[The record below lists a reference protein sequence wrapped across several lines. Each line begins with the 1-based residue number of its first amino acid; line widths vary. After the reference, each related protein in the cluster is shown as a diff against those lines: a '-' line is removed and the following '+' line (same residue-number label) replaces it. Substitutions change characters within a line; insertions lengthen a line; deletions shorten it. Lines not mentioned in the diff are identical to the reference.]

1 MAHNYHLI
9 IPSHWCTEVKK
20 NGLVYFCIVTSE
32 EGLTNSL
39 FWWWDRFKG
48 LESSNMRN
56 KKQDRVR
63 LVSKCWRLMVTLYHM
78 IIAIRYHTAIPKFSS
93 RSMVTLSFHSI
104 ESSLETWRVYTTE
117 KIQVVSEYSKKTF
130 QQTSTNHWRFLPR
143 FCAKTKIRVND
154 QVTQIQH
161 TTHSLQRASRQEKVA
176 LLSENPHLGWHKQ
189 NCGMTRNS
197 WK

>member
-9 IPSHWCTEVKK
+9 ISSHYVPRSRGMVWS
-20 NGLVYFCIVTSE
+20 YFGIVTSE

-48 LESSNMRN
+48 LESNNMRN

-104 ESSLETWRVYTTE
+104 ESSLET
-117 KIQVVSEYSKKTF
+117 
-130 QQTSTNHWRFLPR
+130 
-143 FCAKTKIRVND
+143 
-154 QVTQIQH
+154 
-161 TTHSLQRASRQEKVA
+161 
-176 LLSENPHLGWHKQ
+176 
-189 NCGMTRNS
+189 
-197 WK
+197 

>member
-1 MAHNYHLI
+1 MYRGQEEWFGLI
-9 IPSHWCTEVKK
+9 LALLLLKKALPIHYFGGGIGSKGSNQTICETKNRTES
-20 NGLVYFCIVTSE
+20 G
-32 EGLTNSL
+32 
-39 FWWWDRFKG
+39 W
-48 LESSNMRN
+48 
-56 KKQDRVR
+56 
-63 LVSKCWRLMVTLYHM
+63 CWRLMVTLYHM

-143 FCAKTKIRVND
+143 FCMKTKIRVND

-161 TTHSLQRASRQEKVA
+161 TTHSPQRASRQEKVA

-189 NCGMTRNS
+189 NCGTTRNS